1 MLKKTMIALMSF
13 LFIGC
18 VSLMMANSVNAITY
32 PDIVFNSSTAMTYN
46 ATTQVL
52 SMHAVDSKIVYPDLS
67 EDFMTG
73 TFGGLTNE
81 ITMDLNIL
89 IDNTGKLIGDAPGY
103 IGNYDDVV
111 EEITK
116 EDLAQ
121 FSFKA
126 LDGTVYGAAGDW
138 IVGDI
143 ILQGDVESFSYSN
156 FGTGLSP
163 TFILNIDPFDSSKSE
178 FIDKNVFPDNTFQ
191 IYITSPDQIEAGESW
206 ATNWDLAGVSGDKYP
221 NPEPGTML
229 LLGLGLL
236 GLLGISRRKRG

>member
-1 MLKKTMIALMSF
+1 MLKKTMIALISF

-18 VSLMMANSVNAITY
+18 VSLIMANSVNAITY
-32 PDIVFNSSTAMTYN
+32 PDIVFNSSTAMTYD
-46 ATTQVL
+46 ATTHIL

-89 IDNTGKLIGDAPGY
+89 IDNTGKLMGDAPLY
-103 IGNYDDVV
+103 LGNYDDVV
-111 EEITK
+111 EKITK
-116 EDLAQ
+116 EDLAE

-126 LDGTVYGAAGDW
+126 LDGTVVGDW
-138 IVGDI
+138 GVDDI
-143 ILQGDVESFSYSN
+143 ILQGDVESFSYAN
-156 FGTGLSP
+156 FGGGLSP
-163 TFILNIDPFDSSKSE
+163 TFILNIDPFDGSQSK
-178 FIDKNVFPDNTFQ
+178 FIDKNIFPDYSYQ
-191 IYITSPDQIEAGESW
+191 IYITSSDQIEVGESW
-206 ATNWDLAGVSGDKYP
+206 ATNWALDPISGDKYP

-236 GLLGISRRKRG
+236 GLMGISRRKRG